1 MCGGRRVLRGAGAR
15 GWQSPYHRFTATCPE
30 HPAPQSSPT
39 PIPALPRPQV
49 KWSLSVVGTAGT
61 LEVSRGG
68 WGGSRTEYT
77 LSVKTV
83 APPPQPVPGQSEADP
98 TLSVTKFGFSGCQDE
113 FAE

>member
-1 MCGGRRVLRGAGAR
+1 M
-15 GWQSPYHRFTATCPE
+15 
-30 HPAPQSSPT
+30 
-39 PIPALPRPQV
+39 
-49 KWSLSVVGTAGT
+49 VGTAGT

-77 LSVKTV
+77 LSVKTAA
-83 APPPQPVPGQSEADP
+83 APQQPVPGQSEADP